1 MSKQILSWKTL
12 DGIDIHGVHW
22 SIPSGVDLKGV
33 ICLVHGFGEHC
44 ERYGHVAEVFN
55 NNGYALVAYDQR
67 GHGKSKGQRGHTPSY
82 NHLLDDVDLL
92 FKKVDELYPGAEKI
106 IYGHSMGG
114 GVVANYLI
122 RRKSDVVAGILSAPL
137 FITGTPPP
145 PFLLALGKFM
155 NNIWGAFPN
164 KAPLDANDI
173 SRDKAEVKKYM
184 QDPLNH
190 KNMSARLGMS
200 ILDNGQ
206 YAIDHA
212 SEIHIPVLVLHGTAD
227 KLTSCEGSRQFKFNA
242 GNRAKMIE
250 YNGFYHE
257 LHNEPE
263 KEQVFSDILEWC
275 NDLV

>member
-1 MSKQILSWKTL
+1 MSKLNLSWNTN
-12 DGIDIHGVHW
+12 DGISIHGVHW
-22 SIPSGVDLKGV
+22 PIPSGTELKGV

-44 ERYGHVAEVFN
+44 ERYGHVADMFN
-55 NNGYALVAYDQR
+55 KNGYAVVASDLR
-67 GHGKSKGQRGHTPSY
+67 GHGKSKGQRGHTPTY

-92 FKKVDELYPGAEKI
+92 LNKANELYPGAEKI

-114 GVVANYLI
+114 GIVANYLI
-122 RRKSDVVAGILSAPL
+122 KRKSDVVAGILSAPL

-164 KAPLDANDI
+164 KAPLDPNHI
-173 SRDKAEVKKYM
+173 SRDKNEVKKYIN
-184 QDPLNH
+184 DKLNH
-190 KNMSARLGMS
+190 NNLSTRLGMS
-200 ILDNGQ
+200 MLDYGQ

-212 SEIHIPVLVLHGTAD
+212 SEIHVPLLVMHGTDD
-227 KLTSCEGSRQFKFNA
+227 KLTACEGSRQFKFNA
-242 GNRAKMIE
+242 GNRVKLIE
-250 YNGFYHE
+250 YPGLYHE

-263 KEQVFSDILEWC
+263 KEQVFNDILEWC